1 VIPAGLAVNSVDRD
15 TRDRSRV
22 VFVHGVMDRAASFW
36 RSFRRLDRYHLA
48 AYDRRGYA
56 ASTDLGPATAV
67 ADHVSDLVAV
77 LGGRPSTVVGHSFGG
92 LIALQAAY
100 ERPDLIEAVAVY
112 EPPVG
117 WLLGNQRPP
126 ALVDTTGDPAD
137 VAEAFF
143 LATVGERTWL
153 RSPPGVRSA
162 RRAEGP
168 AIIADLEF
176 ASSGTSFDLGDLAVP
191 VRVGHGLDA
200 GGRYRLGAQRL
211 AEKLPDARLDNLEP
225 AGHGI
230 HLSHP
235 DRFARW
241 ITDLVDNLA
250 R

>member
-1 VIPAGLAVNSVDRD
+1 VIPAGLAVSSVDRD
-15 TRDRSRV
+15 PRDQSRV
-22 VFVHGVMDRAASFW
+22 VFVHGVMDRGASFR

-56 ASTDLGPATAV
+56 GSTDLGAAVAV

-77 LGGRPSTVVGHSFGG
+77 LGGRPSTVVGHSLGG
-92 LIALQAAY
+92 LIALQAAH
-100 ERPDLIEAVAVY
+100 EWPDLVEAVAVY

-117 WLLGNQRPP
+117 WLLGREPPP

-143 LATVGERTWL
+143 VAMMGERTWL

-162 RRAEGP
+162 RRAEGR

-200 GGRYRLGAQRL
+200 DGRYRLGAQRL
-211 AEKLPDARLDNLEP
+211 VEKLPDARLDDLEP

-241 ITDLVDNLA
+241 ITELVDSLT